1 MHVTFR
7 HFVFN
12 YKGFVLFFLQ
22 TINICISNIGQLNIF
37 QLFEFY
43 TFIVYLR
50 LLFTSYFDILI
61 ASNHEFVQSTKEI
74 QVAPFYIYY
83 LL

>member
-1 MHVTFR
+1 MLSLIVFI
-7 HFVFN
+7 FN
-12 YKGFVLFFLQ
+12 YDQCMLRLDILYLTTKVLFCFFFLQ

-50 LLFTSYFDILI
+50 LLFTSYILI
-61 ASNHEFVQSTKEI
+61 S
-74 QVAPFYIYY
+74 
-83 LL
+83 

>member
-1 MHVTFR
+1 MLSLI
-7 HFVFN
+7 VFIVN
-12 YKGFVLFFLQ
+12 YDQCMLRLDILYLTTKVLFLFFLQ

-50 LLFTSYFDILI
+50 LLFTSYILM
-61 ASNHEFVQSTKEI
+61 S
-74 QVAPFYIYY
+74 
-83 LL
+83 